1 MNLVKNDIIK
11 LNITSA
17 TAEGNG
23 VGKTEDG
30 IAVFVPLSAVGDELE
45 VRILKTKKT
54 YAFGKIE
61 NIITPSPSRIEADC
75 PQFSKCGGCTWRHIS
90 YDEELNIKSQRV
102 YDAVTRIGGIKD
114 FDFKDIIGCANP
126 DRYRNK
132 AQFPIGKD
140 KDGKAIFGFYSF
152 HTHRII
158 PCDDC
163 LLQPEIF
170 NSVIEI
176 TKQFIEKTNADIY
189 DESTGKGRLR
199 HLYMRLGEVTQ
210 ELMVCYVVNGN
221 GLKQEDELVRMLK
234 DGLPNLKSVIINSN
248 REKTNV
254 ILGKKNR
261 VAYGSD
267 HITDMLCGLKFKI
280 SPFSFWQV
288 NRAQAEKL
296 YGKAK
301 EYANLK
307 SDDVLLDLYCGTGT
321 IGLTMADKCKTL
333 VGAEIVE
340 DAIKDANEN
349 AATNDIK
356 NARFICADA
365 SQAAAQLKAEGLKPD
380 VVVLDPPR
388 KGCGEDV
395 ILTVTQMS
403 PKRVVY
409 VSCDPATLARD
420 LHIFESNGYKT
431 KEVTPCD
438 MFPRTAHVETVVLLS
453 HKKADSYIHIDVE
466 FGEGEGKI
474 PVDSIAK
481 RAEAYKPKEKVTYK
495 MIKEYIEAKYGFK
508 VHTAYIAEVK
518 RNLGLPMYDAPN
530 AVEELKQPR
539 KHPTPEKVEAIK
551 DALRYFAVI

>member
-17 TAEGNG
+17 TAEGSG

-61 NIITPSPSRIEADC
+61 NIITPSSARIEADC

-90 YDEELNIKSQRV
+90 YEEELKIKSMRV

-114 FDFKDIIGCANP
+114 FEFKDIISCERP

-132 AQFPIGKD
+132 AQFPIGRA
-140 KDGKAIFGFYSF
+140 KDGSAVFGFYSF

-163 LLQPEIF
+163 LLQPEVF

-176 TKQFIEKTNADIY
+176 TKRFIDKTNADIY
-189 DESTGKGRLR
+189 DETTGKGRLR
-199 HLYMRLGEVTQ
+199 HLYMRLGEITD

-221 GLKQEDELVRMLK
+221 VLKQEDELVRMLK

-254 ILGKKNR
+254 VLGKKNR

-267 HITDMLCGLKFKI
+267 HITDVLCGLKFKI

-301 EYANLK
+301 EYANLQN
-307 SDDVLLDLYCGTGT
+307 DEILLDLYCGTGT
-321 IGLTMADKCKTL
+321 IGLTMAENCKTL

-340 DAIKDANEN
+340 DAIKNANEN
-349 AATNDIK
+349 AKANGIE

-365 SQAAAQLKAEGLKPD
+365 SKAAAQLKAEGLQPD

-395 ILTVTQMS
+395 ILTVAQMS

-420 LHIFESNGYKT
+420 LEIFESNGYKT

-453 HKKADSYIHIDVE
+453 QLKQKPDDYINVTIELDDVDITSADTKATYDEIKKYVAEHNAGMKVSNLYISQVKRKCGIEVGKNYNLPKNEDSRQPQCPEDKERAIVE
-466 FGEGEGKI
+466 ALEHF
-474 PVDSIAK
+474 
-481 RAEAYKPKEKVTYK
+481 K
-495 MIKEYIEAKYGFK
+495 MIQQE
-508 VHTAYIAEVK
+508 
-518 RNLGLPMYDAPN
+518 
-530 AVEELKQPR
+530 
-539 KHPTPEKVEAIK
+539 
-551 DALRYFAVI
+551 